1 MSYAVQ
7 TTGAAS
13 EIQMNIPGLKSIT
26 KSGVGELAHRLG
38 VGPFVCRGKVLILAY
53 HRIVT
58 PEDLSRS
65 HIEPGMYVL
74 RDVFDMQVRWLLEQ
88 FEILSFAQLLARWND
103 NEWDEQKG
111 YCVLTFDDGWL
122 DNYRHAFPIL
132 KKYHV
137 PATIFLPTNYI
148 GSNEWF
154 WPEKFAYLLA
164 RFSQDSLTSAQRK
177 RVGDVIAELSGLP
190 HHEFDGQQ
198 GVSLDTVWEV
208 IGRCKLATPSEI
220 QRGINKLSE
229 ILEVSVPHERLT
241 INWSEVAEMAENGI
255 SFGSHS
261 CSHHLLTRLN
271 EETIRQELLESDR
284 QLRTLPVGYLP
295 VFCYPNGDNN
305 DAIQGLVRQAQYVAA
320 VGTRPGIEGQHPGNM
335 YELNRIGMHNDVSET
350 VPLLSFHLFRSAWG

>member
-1 MSYAVQ
+1 
-7 TTGAAS
+7 
-13 EIQMNIPGLKSIT
+13 MNGPELKTIA
-26 KSGVGELAHRLG
+26 KSVVGELAHRLG
-38 VGPFVCRGKVLILAY
+38 IGQSVCRGKVLILAY
-53 HRIVT
+53 HRVVT
-58 PEDLSRS
+58 PDDVSGGA
-65 HIEPGMYVL
+65 IEPGMYVL
-74 RDVFDMQVRWLLEQ
+74 RDVLDMQVRWLLER

-103 NEWDEQKG
+103 NEWDERKG

-137 PATIFLPTNYI
+137 PGTIFLPTNYI

-164 RFSQDSLTSAQRK
+164 RLGQTSMTQAQRK
-177 RVGDVIAELSGLP
+177 RAGGVIAQLSGLANQTV
-190 HHEFDGQQ
+190 DGQH

-208 IGRCKLATPSEI
+208 IGRCKLAPPGEI
-220 QRGINKLSE
+220 QSGINKLSE

-271 EETIRQELLESDR
+271 EETVRQELQESDR
-284 QLRTLPVGYLP
+284 LLRTLPVGYLP

-305 DAIQGLVRQAQYVAA
+305 DAIQSLVKQAQYVAA
-320 VGTRPGIEGQHPGNM
+320 VGTRPGVEGRHPGNM

-350 VPLLSFHLFRSAWG
+350 VPLLSVHVFRSAWGV

>member
-1 MSYAVQ
+1 
-7 TTGAAS
+7 
-13 EIQMNIPGLKSIT
+13 MNVGGLKTIT
-26 KSGVGELAHRLG
+26 KSVVGELAHRLA

-58 PEDLSRS
+58 PEDLSRG

-164 RFSQDSLTSAQRK
+164 RLSQDSMTSAQRK
-177 RVGDVIAELSGLP
+177 RAGGVIAQLSGLAS
-190 HHEFDGQQ
+190 HKFDGQQ

-208 IGRCKLATPSEI
+208 IGRCKLAPPSEI
-220 QRGINKLSE
+220 QSGINKLSE
-229 ILEVSVPHERLT
+229 ILEVSVPHERVT
-241 INWSEVAEMAENGI
+241 MNWSEVAEMAENGI

-261 CSHHLLTRLN
+261 CSHHILTRLN
-271 EETIRQELLESDR
+271 EETIRQELQESDR
-284 QLRTLPVGYLP
+284 LLRTLPVGYLP

-305 DAIQGLVRQAQYVAA
+305 ESIQGLVRQAQYVAA
-320 VGTRPGIEGQHPGNM
+320 VGTRSGVEGRHPENM

-350 VPLLSFHLFRSAWG
+350 VPLLSVHLFRSAWGL